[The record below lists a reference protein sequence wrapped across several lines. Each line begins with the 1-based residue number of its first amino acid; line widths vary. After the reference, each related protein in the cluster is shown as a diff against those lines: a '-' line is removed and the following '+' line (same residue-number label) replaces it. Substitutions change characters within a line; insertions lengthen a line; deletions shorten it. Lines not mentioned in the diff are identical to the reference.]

1 MNQLQINP
9 ADPQNWPY
17 MMTLKDFM
25 AVSGYGKN
33 KALELVQ
40 SGELPAKKVRGTWLI
55 SKDALLRWLEG

>member
-1 MNQLQINP
+1 METLDRANPDTWPFIMQL
-9 ADPQNWPY
+9 
-17 MMTLKDFM
+17 KEFM
-25 AVSGYGKN
+25 WVSGYGKN